1 MAVTGLG
8 PSSIF
13 NLAKEN
19 IVSCSTIVV
28 IGAIV
33 LVLLFLAG
41 CDPISRY
48 EREERR
54 FRRWKEKQERENHVS
69 PPDDE

>member
-1 MAVTGLG
+1 M
-8 PSSIF
+8 
-13 NLAKEN
+13 
-19 IVSCSTIVV
+19 SCSTIVV
-28 IGAIV
+28 MGAIV

-54 FRRWKEKQERENHVS
+54 FRRWKEKQEREHDAS
-69 PPDDE
+69 PPDNE